1 MYRVWKLKTGLGRRN
16 PASGAIWKLRRS
28 PDRIGFRYPS
38 ADTTQRFPR
47 NTTDCTTIPGPKA
60 NFVVF
65 VILQI
70 MPKRLTNENQARKVT
85 QTRIN
90 INPGRTAPVMVPKR
104 ALRITT
110 SKAALRRNGFHNP
123 HASMGSILGHGLC
136 WRER

>member
-85 QTRIN
+85 QTRY
-90 INPGRTAPVMVPKR
+90 RHRKFLDDR
-104 ALRITT
+104 A
-110 SKAALRRNGFHNP
+110 
-123 HASMGSILGHGLC
+123 GHGAQAGAPDNDVQGGAAAE
-136 WRER
+136 WFP